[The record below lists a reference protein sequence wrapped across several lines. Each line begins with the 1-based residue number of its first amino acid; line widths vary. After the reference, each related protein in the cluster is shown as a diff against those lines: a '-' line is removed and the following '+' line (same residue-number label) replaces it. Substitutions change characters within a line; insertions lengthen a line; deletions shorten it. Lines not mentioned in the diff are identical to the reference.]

1 MRSTNPYTCLLTY
14 LLISEYHACNLCIV
28 IAGQVVIC
36 QAKEM
41 VSISKSIS
49 MKVKEKQGDITDDE
63 VGLCLYA

>member
-1 MRSTNPYTCLLTY
+1 M
-14 LLISEYHACNLCIV
+14 

>member
-1 MRSTNPYTCLLTY
+1 
-14 LLISEYHACNLCIV
+14 V
-28 IAGQVVIC
+28 IAGKVVIC

-63 VGLCLYA
+63 VGLCVCVYFLVCDSVICQTSVC